1 MKSFLFSLL
10 ILGILI
16 AVIIGN
22 GFYVR
27 GVASELSAKLGQL
40 PECEQAKES
49 AQALWAIWQKQEKRL
64 ELSVSAT
71 DISEIGCHFTQLC
84 VAAEQNDKKAFE
96 QARALCLLGLSRIH
110 DFERFSFLHI
120 L

>member
-10 ILGILI
+10 ALGILI

-27 GVASELSAKLGQL
+27 DVASELSTKLEQL
-40 PECEQAKES
+40 PECAQAKES
-49 AQALWAIWQKQEKRL
+49 AQALWRIWQKQEKHL
-64 ELSVSAT
+64 ELSVSTT
-71 DISEIGCHFTQLC
+71 DINDIGNHFTQLC
-84 VAAEQNDKKAFE
+84 VAARQNDKEAFE